1 MHEEHAAEEEEE
13 LEEGDGQGGRKAE
26 GMEGGRAGGRGGKGG
41 GEEGDEEEDE
51 EEEACSLAKP
61 PRWLCG
67 TQEASWHRRS
77 RHCGFKKPRG
87 TDGAATAASRSLVA
101 SGFTR
106 GTAAATAAHSGP
118 PLRCSLGVR
127 GKSRSP
133 WRLRAQIREE

>member
-1 MHEEHAAEEEEE
+1 MLLRRKRNWRRETDRG
-13 LEEGDGQGGRKAE
+13 EGKRKGWREDGR
-26 GMEGGRAGGRGGKGG
+26 EGGEGKEGG
-41 GEEGDEEEDE
+41 EGDEEEDE

-133 WRLRAQIREE
+133 LRLRAQLREE

>member
-1 MHEEHAAEEEEE
+1 MRLRRRRNSRRETDR
-13 LEEGDGQGGRKAE
+13 EEGKRKGWREDGW
-26 GMEGGRAGGRGGKGG
+26 EGGEGKEG
-41 GEEGDEEEDE
+41 GEGDE

-67 TQEASWHRRS
+67 TQEASCHRRS

-101 SGFTR
+101 SAFTR

-118 PLRCSLGVR
+118 PLRCSLGV
-127 GKSRSP
+127 P
-133 WRLRAQIREE
+133 RLRVQLRNE